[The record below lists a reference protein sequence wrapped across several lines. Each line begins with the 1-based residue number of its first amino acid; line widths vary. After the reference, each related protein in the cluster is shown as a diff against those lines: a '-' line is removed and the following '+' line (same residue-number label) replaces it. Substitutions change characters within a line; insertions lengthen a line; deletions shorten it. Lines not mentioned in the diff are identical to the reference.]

1 MLMVMIV
8 KIAYMPNIKVHRLT
22 TNEYD
27 TSLNEDLNY
36 RIIFL
41 G

>member
-1 MLMVMIV
+1 MIV
-8 KIAYMPNIKVHRLT
+8 KIAYIPNIKVHRLI

-27 TSLNEDLNY
+27 TSLNEDLIY
-36 RIIFL
+36 RINFS